1 MLAFAADVVVGDPPN
16 RWHPVAWMG
25 HAVAAGRRRLARGG
39 PVQLTV
45 LGATLV
51 ALVAAMAALAGSA
64 IAALA
69 APLGAAGLVLEA
81 LALKST
87 FALRGLAGA
96 AAAVAAD
103 LERGDLPAARARVGR
118 DLVSRSTASLDETR
132 VASAAIESV
141 AENATDSLVAPLL
154 FYAVFGLPGA
164 FFYRAVNTADAM
176 IGYRQGDLEHFGK
189 AAARLDDLL
198 NLAPARLSAL
208 ALVAGAGLAGA
219 DARGA
224 LDVMRRDRGRTAS
237 PNAGWTMAAMAGA
250 LGVRLEKSGYY
261 ALGKGRP
268 PSTDDVYRSLAVLW
282 STAACAAAAI
292 TLGYHV
298 IRALNR

>member
-1 MLAFAADVVVGDPPN
+1 
-16 RWHPVAWMG
+16 MG
-25 HAVAAGRRRLARGG
+25 HALAAGRRRLARGG
-39 PVQLTV
+39 PARLTV
-45 LGATLV
+45 LGAVLVSLV
-51 ALVAAMAALAGSA
+51 AGAAALAGSG

-69 APLGAAGLVLEA
+69 APLGAVGLVLEA
-81 LALKST
+81 LAFKST

-103 LERGDLPAARARVGR
+103 LERGDLPTARARVGR
-118 DLVSRSTASLDETR
+118 DLVSRPTASLDEAR

-141 AENATDSLVAPLL
+141 AENATDSLIAPLL

-176 IGYRQGDLEHFGK
+176 IGYRQADLEHFGK

-198 NLAPARLSAL
+198 NLVPARLCAL

-250 LGVRLEKSGYY
+250 LGVSLEKPGHYV
-261 ALGKGRP
+261 LGEGRR
-268 PSTDDVYRSLAVLW
+268 PSANDVRRSLAVLW
-282 STAACAAAAI
+282 RAAACAAAAI
-292 TLGYHV
+292 ALGYHAIV
-298 IRALNR
+298 DMNR